1 METDSAI
8 LHDFSP
14 LFRQYKS
21 GRVERFSGTTT
32 VFPSPLDPTTGVSSK
47 LAVIDPFTPVS
58 ACLYLPPNPPS
69 NSKLPVLLYFHGGA
83 FCIESAFSQTYHPHL
98 TSLAS
103 RALLLI
109 VSVDYRLAPEHPL
122 PAAYDDCW
130 SAVKWVF
137 SRADPCLA
145 RFGDLRQVFLAG
157 DSAGANIAHRM
168 AVRAGLEGLGFAGI
182 ALVHPYFWGS
192 EAVGSEGREESW
204 RAWMDGLWRAVS
216 GGGKGMDDAWIN
228 PAAEG
233 EEAVARLG
241 CRRVLVCV
249 AERDPMRE
257 RGRAYWEMLKGSGWR
272 GEVEI
277 VETEGEGHVF
287 HLEKTEGDGKVRE
300 LMDDLVRFFTK
311 DREKGWEGDRLPDDC
326 A

>member
-69 NSKLPVLLYFHGGA
+69 TSKLPILLYFHGGA

-103 RALLLI
+103 RARLLI

-137 SRADPCLA
+137 SRADPWLA
-145 RFGDLRQVFLAG
+145 LFGDLRQVFLAG

-168 AVRAGLEGLGFAGI
+168 AVRAGLEGFGFEGM

-233 EEAVARLG
+233 EETVARLG
-241 CRRVLVCV
+241 CRRVLICV

-257 RGRAYWEMLKGSGWR
+257 RGRAYWEMLKSSGWR

-287 HLEKTEGDGKVRE
+287 HLEKAEGDVKVRE
-300 LMDDLVRFFTK
+300 LMDDLVTFFTK
-311 DREKGWEGDRLPDDC
+311 DREKGWEGDRLANDC